1 MQVSTGQVNSELEIL
16 LRTCKS
22 VPPSQMQLNTAVS
35 VARFFFT
42 SAPACKEWDGAAHDM
57 SQCLARVAQALA
69 HSEWAPEFLNFVRSN
84 ISKSDVLG
92 LLQSISQIVSE
103 AMVAV
108 LYFFMSICCSTR
120 PPEWSILFTGSQSL
134 SQSVTLVAQLLQVA
148 PALTFA
154 LFMRL
159 MQVPPSPI
167 IRRRIQTRSRN
178 PSFNGCC
185 SVCHGPPES

>member
-1 MQVSTGQVNSELEIL
+1 M
-16 LRTCKS
+16 CKS

-108 LYFFMSICCSTR
+108 LYFFMSICCSLR
-120 PPEWSILFTGSQSL
+120 PPEWAILFTGSQSL
-134 SQSVTLVAQLLQVA
+134 SQSVTLVAQLLQVGPCSILCPLHA
-148 PALTFA
+148 SHTRA
-154 LFMRL
+154 
-159 MQVPPSPI
+159 PSPI

-178 PSFNGCC
+178 QSFNGCC
-185 SVCHGPPES
+185 SVCRGPPES